1 MIRTSIHR
9 VLGIAIAVMLLIV
22 AGCSTTPRGN
32 TLKVYNWG
40 DYIDEELLDEFETW
54 YKEQTGE
61 SVEVIYQTFDI
72 NEVMLAKIDK
82 GKADF
87 DVVCPSEYI
96 IERMLRN
103 DMLIPI
109 IDTLFEQELD
119 AKGINYLNCIS
130 PYIKQQFSLLEAPEG
145 IDPNKYAV
153 GYMWGTTGILYN
165 TKYVSE
171 EEALSWELMF
181 DERLRNKIFIK
192 DAFRDVY
199 SPMLIYAKTLE
210 ARKRGDIGP
219 NDRLSIEEIHE
230 LMFDS
235 SDEAIAIVESNL
247 KRMKELVAGWEAD
260 FGKEMMTQEKAWINL
275 MWSGDA
281 VWAIEEAAKVD
292 VELDYVVPEEGS
304 IVWFDGWVIP
314 KYAKNVRAAR
324 YFIDFMCMPENA
336 IRNMETTGYVS
347 VIATKE
353 VMEEMSDEECEEC
366 DLGYFFC
373 DSDGNAIEG
382 SERLPIDDVMYPDRE
397 IIERCGVMHD
407 SGDRTEKMLEMWSR
421 VKGDNLTPG
430 MVIFITLFFTTF
442 IAIAIIRKVT
452 RMRRNRRM
460 MKRRH
465 KQCEQQQK

>member
-9 VLGIAIAVMLLIV
+9 VLGIAIVAMLLAV
-22 AGCSTTPRGN
+22 AGCSTTPREN

-460 MKRRH
+460 MKHRH
-465 KQCEQQQK
+465 KQREQQQK